1 MAILEGGQILAK
13 ALKQEGVEYLFT
25 LCGGTIESIYDGCLR
40 ENIKIIDVRVDQSA
54 TMMADA
60 YARVTGEAGVSVVTR
75 GPGHVNMIYGLATA
89 YMAGSPLFALSGN
102 SDADQLD
109 MGGSQELNQIGL
121 VKPIT
126 KWARLV
132 MQTERLP
139 EFVSGGFRKLW
150 TGRPGPTHL
159 SVPYD
164 ILYDKIDDANLNYPK
179 PAEYRSTARV
189 CGDPERIDS
198 ALRLLSKANNPVII
212 AGGLIHWHGAANALI
227 DFVEATS
234 IPFFSKESDV
244 NTINHTHPLFF
255 GKATNRFAGPAKE
268 LRNADVVLALGVTFD
283 TAIGY
288 GGAPLFDEEASF
300 IKVDINDDEMGKN
313 RSFEVGIVGDVKSV
327 LTAMVQSVDK
337 HDFHKP
343 SDWIERLDLARGEFL
358 HRVSAAENSD
368 SDPVHPLR
376 ICREVRELFGDDA
389 TISVDGGDT
398 VLFSLMAFN
407 HYHPAYFLSTGPI
420 GGIGQGVPFALAGK
434 LARPDKPSI
443 LISGDGAFGY
453 GAIEYDAALKHD
465 LPIITVVSSDQA
477 WGIVRHPQIKRY
489 GLERAVATDLRSV
502 SYEDVAEA
510 LGCHGEL
517 VTNASEIRPALQ
529 RAADAGVPAV
539 INVPTMFT
547 SAEAF
552 YPQ

>member
-1 MAILEGGQILAK
+1 MPILEGGQILAK
-13 ALKQEGVEYLFT
+13 SLKLEGVEYLFT

-40 ENIKIIDVRVDQSA
+40 EDIKIIDARVDQTA

-60 YARVTGEAGVSVVTR
+60 YARVTGKAGVSAVTR
-75 GPGHVNMIYGLATA
+75 GPGHANMIYGLAAA

-109 MGGSQELNQIGL
+109 MGGTQEFNQIGL

-139 EFVSGGFRKLW
+139 EFVAGGFRKLW
-150 TGRPGPTHL
+150 AGRPGPAHL

-179 PAEYRSTARV
+179 PSEYRSTARI
-189 CGDPERIDS
+189 CGDPELIDR
-198 ALRLLSKANNPVII
+198 ALRLLSKAKNPVII
-212 AGGLIHWHGAANALI
+212 AGGLIHWHGATEPLLN
-227 DFVEATS
+227 FVEATS

-244 NTINHTHPLFF
+244 NAVNHAHPLYF
-255 GKATNRFAGPAKE
+255 GKATTRFAGAAKE
-268 LRNADVVLALGVTFD
+268 LRNADAVLALGVTYD
-283 TAIGY
+283 ATIGY
-288 GGAPLFDEEASF
+288 GGPPLFDTDAKF
-300 IKVDINDDEMGKN
+300 IDVDISADEMGKN
-313 RSFEVGIVGDVKSV
+313 RSFEVGIVGDMKSV
-327 LTAMVQSVDK
+327 LTEMTKSADK
-337 HDFHKP
+337 YDLHKP
-343 SDWIERLDLARGEFL
+343 SDWIERLNLARGELL
-358 HRVSAAENSD
+358 HRTSAAENSD
-368 SDPVHPLR
+368 AVPVHPLR
-376 ICREVRELFGDDA
+376 ICKEVRELFGDDA

-407 HYHPAYFLSTGPI
+407 HYHPAHFLSTGPI
-420 GGIGQGVPFALAGK
+420 GGIGQGVPFSLAGK
-434 LARPDKPSI
+434 LARPDKPSV
-443 LISGDGAFGY
+443 LITGDGAFGY
-453 GAIEYDAALKHD
+453 GIIEYDIALKHG
-465 LPIITVVSSDQA
+465 LPIITIVFSDQA
-477 WGIVRHPQIKRY
+477 WGIVRHPQIERY
-489 GLERAVATDLRSV
+489 GVERAVATDLRSV
-502 SYEDVAEA
+502 SYERVAEA

-517 VTNASEIRPALQ
+517 VTTPGEIRPALK

-547 SAEAF
+547 SADAF